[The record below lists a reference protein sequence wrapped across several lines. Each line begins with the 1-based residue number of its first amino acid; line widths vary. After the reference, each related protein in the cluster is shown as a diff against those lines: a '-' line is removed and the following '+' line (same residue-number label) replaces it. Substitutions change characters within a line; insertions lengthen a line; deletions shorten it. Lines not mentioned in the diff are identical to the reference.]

1 MKYYVTYKID
11 ARYVAEVEADSLEE
25 AKEKVREAT
34 GDPHA
39 MIRGVFTPINGKIRL
54 LPSIEVLYRKKKKD
68 GTFCKS
74 QSSIDLTYQYCPFCG
89 KKIIEDD

>member
-1 MKYYVTYKID
+1 MACNCFED
-11 ARYVAEVEADSLEE
+11 
-25 AKEKVREAT
+25 AKEKVREAI
-34 GDPHA
+34 GDPNA

-74 QSSIDLTYQYCPFCG
+74 QSSIDLTYQFCPFCG
-89 KKIIEDD
+89 KKIIEEEE

>member
-1 MKYYVTYKID
+1 MACNCFED
-11 ARYVAEVEADSLEE
+11 

-74 QSSIDLTYQYCPFCG
+74 QSSINLPVLPFLWEENYRG
-89 KKIIEDD
+89 RLMKI